1 MMHTA
6 FVNWFDEIVEFSTP
20 ADEVAVLWVDDE
32 DCISNGSSLST
43 TNNFCE
49 NKMNKPV
56 GLPVTFKLLMK

>member
-6 FVNWFDEIVEFSTP
+6 FVNWFDEIVEFSSP

-32 DCISNGSSLST
+32 DCISNGSSFST

-49 NKMNKPV
+49 KKWLNH
-56 GLPVTFKLLMK
+56 